1 VRRWIKDI
9 QFDTF
14 DTKNLFLYIFTLKI
28 PYPLIFD
35 FYRRKND
42 ENGKSRVKC
51 VKWAR
56 TMNDATKKQCHE
68 EWKTIPYVEVRTMS
82 RFMNGNP
89 YENLVNAII
98 VQAADDYRAAIRSL
112 KKCPYDY
119 NSKDILR
126 EIERFFRSAWYAKLT
141 TVDGELIL
149 EGLREE
155 EGYDEERCG

>member
-1 VRRWIKDI
+1 
-9 QFDTF
+9 
-14 DTKNLFLYIFTLKI
+14 
-28 PYPLIFD
+28 
-35 FYRRKND
+35 
-42 ENGKSRVKC
+42 
-51 VKWAR
+51 
-56 TMNDATKKQCHE
+56 
-68 EWKTIPYVEVRTMS
+68 MS

-119 NSKDILR
+119 YSKDMLR